1 VGYPQHTA
9 VAGREFGT
17 LLPAIGTDF
26 SVGVDQLEHI
36 APALAGIG

>member
-1 VGYPQHTA
+1 VVGEHL
-9 VAGREFGT
+9 VADADHVT

-36 APALAGIG
+36 ASALTDIA